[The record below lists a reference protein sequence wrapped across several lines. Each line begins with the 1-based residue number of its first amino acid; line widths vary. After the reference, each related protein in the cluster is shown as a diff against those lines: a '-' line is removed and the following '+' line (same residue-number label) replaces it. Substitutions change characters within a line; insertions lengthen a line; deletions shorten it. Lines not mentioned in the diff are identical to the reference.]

1 MQHMQQRNTWKGL
14 HKTCRETPTSSNCK
28 NSKVYRVWQNVFF
41 RRRYEKTQKF
51 PQNLRITST
60 SLNTSFPHLTLI
72 LKAGMLSATEAGL
85 WVRYKS
91 QILGSQQKQISLGGT
106 EPYPLSRYEFPPR
119 CQVIPV
125 LKAAT
130 CLLWFS
136 QSLFDPV
143 QLARLQIFSS
153 IWSGRLPLEL
163 PAIFGIWVSGRQAS
177 WDRAHSL
184 PLRK

>member
-1 MQHMQQRNTWKGL
+1 MKI
-14 HKTCRETPTSSNCK
+14 
-28 NSKVYRVWQNVFF
+28 
-41 RRRYEKTQKF
+41 TQKF
-51 PQNLRITST
+51 PQNLGITST

-91 QILGSQQKQISLGGT
+91 QILGSQQKQLSLGGT

-143 QLARLQIFSS
+143 QLARLRRFSF
-153 IWSGRLPLEL
+153 IWSGRLLPLEL
-163 PAIFGIWVSGRQAS
+163 PAIHPCGLGLWEANMMKQSPFLNYQNTIPS
-177 WDRAHSL
+177 
-184 PLRK
+184 